1 MQNSRNNVYFF
12 YEDNRKRVKQ
22 MQFEPMIKA
31 RINSFKT
38 NHALSNVKE
47 DRLFELFVND
57 VILRSHQ
64 PDISVTEDSLLDE
77 CSVGGA
83 DDMGIDGIAIKV
95 NGIFVSTE
103 QDIDELVELNKQLSI
118 EFIFVQSKN
127 KDKIDSGEFGKF
139 ADGVTDFL
147 SEEHLEPRNEKID
160 ALLQIK
166 DYLFSDKI
174 ILRWKSN
181 PAVRVYY
188 VIFGQWRDSKHIK
201 AKSEK
206 LSNDIAELQSYEAVH
221 FSFVDNTALKRMCEE
236 NEHSFSTVLN
246 AIDNFG
252 LTEVAGVENSLIA
265 LLYASELIKLI
276 TTEDNRLRQSLF
288 TDNVRDYQ
296 GETEINAEILNT
308 IRQVPTNFALLNNGI
323 TIVCSDVVVSNR
335 KLTLANPQIVNGCQ
349 TCNVLF
355 EAHSSGVDISKVT
368 LLAKVIATEKD
379 ELTTSVIRGTNSQNV
394 VYNEAFETTRDFH
407 KHLEEFFDAV
417 QQQNDPNKIYY
428 ERRSRQ
434 YSRET
439 GIAPGKIIGLKALT
453 QSFVSIFLCSPHLGT
468 SHEAILL
475 KKYKNSIFVDGQSF
489 KPYYVAAR
497 MCLRFEELRRDGVID
512 RNTEQFKHHVLY
524 IASEQIAGV
533 CPSIN
538 DSLKIDAYCDK
549 LLHVLSDQNE
559 YVKAINKANET
570 LKTVIKKWVK
580 KFGSK
585 YRHAI
590 KDNQNF
596 TSFLATTIRGGNT
609 DSIEYDSVTTVEY
622 RGRVIKCRK
631 DRNGFYY
638 GFIHRPP
645 NDVFFH
651 ERDNNQLDLNEIYG
665 KTVLYRVFTDTF
677 NGEDRAVIIE
687 VLEED

>member
-1 MQNSRNNVYFF
+1 
-12 YEDNRKRVKQ
+12 

-31 RINSFKT
+31 RINSFMT
-38 NHALSNVKE
+38 NHAFSNMKE
-47 DRLFELFVND
+47 DKLFELFVND

-95 NGIFVSTE
+95 NGLFVSTE
-103 QDIDELVELNKQLSI
+103 QDIDELIELNKQLSI

-127 KDKIDSGEFGKF
+127 KDKLDSGEFGKF
-139 ADGVTDFL
+139 ADGITDFL
-147 SEEHLEPRNEKID
+147 SDNHLEPHNEKID
-160 ALLQIK
+160 ALLQLK

-174 ILRWKSN
+174 ILRWKAN
-181 PAVRVYY
+181 PIVRVYY
-188 VIFGQWRDSKHIK
+188 VILGQWRDSKHIE
-201 AKSEK
+201 AKRDK
-206 LSNDIAELQSYEAVH
+206 LRQDIIELQSYEGVY
-221 FSFVDNTALKRMCEE
+221 FNFVDSTVLKKMCEE
-236 NEHSFSTVLN
+236 NENSFSAVLN

-252 LTEVAGVENSLIA
+252 LTEVSGVENSLIV
-265 LLYASELIKLI
+265 LFPASELIKLI
-276 TTEDNRLRQSLF
+276 TTDDKRLRQSLF
-288 TDNVRDYQ
+288 TDNVRDFQ
-296 GETEINAEILNT
+296 GETDINSEIMTT
-308 IRQVPTNFALLNNGI
+308 IREAPTNFALLNNGI
-323 TIVCSDVVVSNR
+323 TIVCSNVVVSNR
-335 KLTLANPQIVNGCQ
+335 KLTLSNPQIVNGCQ

-355 EAHSSGVDISKVT
+355 EAFSADIDISKVT

-407 KHLEEFFDAV
+407 KHLEEFFNV
-417 QQQNDPNKIYY
+417 IQQQSDPNKIYY

-439 GIAPGKIIGLKALT
+439 GIAPGRIIGLKALT

-475 KKYKNSIFVDGQSF
+475 KKYKNSIFVEGQSF
-489 KPYYVAAR
+489 LPYYIAAK
-497 MCLRFEELRRDGVID
+497 MCLTFEQLRRDGVID
-512 RNTEQFKHHVLY
+512 RNTENFKHHVLF

-538 DSLKIDAYCDK
+538 DSSRIDMYCQR
-549 LLHVLSDQNE
+549 LSTVISDQDAF
-559 YVKAINKANET
+559 VKAINKANDT
-570 LKTVIKKWVK
+570 LQKAIKKWVK
-580 KFGSK
+580 SQGSK
-585 YRHAI
+585 YRHGI

-596 TSFLATTIRGGNT
+596 TKFLTTTIRGGNT
-609 DSIEYDSVTTVEY
+609 DKIEYDRLPSIEY
-622 RGRVIKCRK
+622 RGRVIKCRR
-631 DRNGFYY
+631 DRNGYNY

-651 ERDNNQLDLNEIYG
+651 ERDNGTLDFNEIYG
-665 KTVLYRVFTDTF
+665 RTVLYRVFSDTF
-677 NGEDRAVIIE
+677 NGEDRAEIIE
-687 VLEED
+687 VLTEDQ